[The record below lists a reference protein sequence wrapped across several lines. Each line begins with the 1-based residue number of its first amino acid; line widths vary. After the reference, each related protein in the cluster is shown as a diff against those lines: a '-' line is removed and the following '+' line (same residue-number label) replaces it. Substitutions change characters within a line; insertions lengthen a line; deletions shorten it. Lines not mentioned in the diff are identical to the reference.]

1 VIRLGATGLSGVLG
15 RALRA
20 RLNGVEWASFEG
32 DVSDAA
38 AVKAWYAAA
47 GRLDGLFH
55 LAAVVPLREVEADLP
70 RATRVNVEG
79 TCNVLDAA
87 ARPGARPWIFLA
99 STSHVYAS
107 SAASLSE
114 TSALGPANAY
124 GRTKLQ
130 AEESAVDSARRH
142 GLELCVGR
150 IFSYSAPE
158 QPASYFIP
166 AIIKKLSE
174 APRGAKLEIPGIQGT
189 RDFLTPELI
198 CEAFEALLAK
208 KAIGVYNIGTGS
220 AIKLLDIVEA
230 VRARLGREDLVITP
244 LDAGTVHLRADVSK
258 LKALGVEL
266 RFDLEALIDRMI
278 PLDGKKATIKR

>member
-20 RLNGVEWASFEG
+20 RLKEFEWVSFEG
-32 DVSDAA
+32 DVTDAA
-38 AVKAWYAAA
+38 AVKAWYADA

-79 TCNVLDAA
+79 TCSVLDAA
-87 ARPGARPWIFLA
+87 GESSARPWIFLA

-107 SAASLSE
+107 SAEPLKE
-114 TSALGPANAY
+114 TSPLGPANAY

-130 AEESAVDSARRH
+130 AEESANDRARRH
-142 GLELCVGR
+142 GLELCIGR
-150 IFSYSAPE
+150 IFSYSTPE

-174 APRGAKLEIPGIQGT
+174 APRGATLEIPGIQGT

-198 CEAFEALLAK
+198 CEAFEVLLAK
-208 KAIGVYNIGTGS
+208 KASGVYNIGTGT
-220 AIKLLDIVEA
+220 AVKLIDIVSA
-230 VRARLGREDLVITP
+230 VRARLGREDLVIVP
-244 LDAGTVHLRADVSK
+244 RDEGTVHLRADVSK
-258 LKALGVEL
+258 LRSLGVEL
-266 RFDLEALIDRMI
+266 RFDLAALIERMI

>member
-1 VIRLGATGLSGVLG
+1 LIRLGATGLSGVLG

-20 RLNGVEWASFEG
+20 RLKDVEWASFEG
-32 DVSDAA
+32 DVADAD

-55 LAAVVPLREVEADLP
+55 LAAVVPLREVEADLA
-70 RATRVNVEG
+70 RATSVNVGG
-79 TCNVLDAA
+79 TGNVFDAVA
-87 ARPGARPWIFLA
+87 SASARPWIFLA

-107 SAASLSE
+107 SAAPLSE
-114 TSALGPANAY
+114 TSPLGPANAY

-130 AEESAVDSARRH
+130 AEESANDRARRH

-150 IFSYSAPE
+150 IFSYSTPE

-174 APRGAKLEIPGIQGT
+174 APRGATLEIPGIKGT

-198 CEAFEALLAK
+198 CEAFEALLEKRA
-208 KAIGVYNIGTGS
+208 AGVYNIGTGS
-220 AIKLLDIVEA
+220 AVKLLDIVEA
-230 VRARLGREDLVITP
+230 VRARLGREDLVIMP
-244 LDAGTVHLRADVSK
+244 KDEGTVHLRADVSK
-258 LKALGVEL
+258 LKGLGVSL
-266 RFDLEALIDRMI
+266 RFDLAALIERMV